1 MSNTAHLTLLAA
13 DHRVRL
19 AVVTRPPDSL
29 DYTPPIAWCVLNPVT
44 QMKVSTGRPNPNA
57 RDPSV
62 GVIILYCGFE
72 DDEAET
78 GSGQDHTAE
87 NEVHRYARMLEGCCH
102 ALCNSAGAVQ
112 CCVWPSEKPVCW
124 PQLHHL
130 GAADNPQIRAGLSHH
145 PEVLGPLG
153 CPP

>member
-78 GSGQDHTAE
+78 KAVGRTILQKMKYTGMQ
-87 NEVHRYARMLEGCCH
+87 GC
-102 ALCNSAGAVQ
+102 
-112 CCVWPSEKPVCW
+112 WK
-124 PQLHHL
+124 
-130 GAADNPQIRAGLSHH
+130 GAAMLCAILQEPCSVVCGRRRNQCAGHSCTIWALLTTHKSGLASATTQRCSA
-145 PEVLGPLG
+145 P
-153 CPP
+153 